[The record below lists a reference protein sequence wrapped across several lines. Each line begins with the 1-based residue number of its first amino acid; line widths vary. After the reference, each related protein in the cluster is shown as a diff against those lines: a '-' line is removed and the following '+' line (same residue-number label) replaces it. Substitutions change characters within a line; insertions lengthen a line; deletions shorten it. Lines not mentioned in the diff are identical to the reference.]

1 MKSSELPEGSRPGCP
16 PAFRPGTLEGG
27 ALQQPQTH
35 SSIGHS
41 YTSGLSPLFV
51 NLRMSDSGI
60 FVIPAT
66 VLGV

>member
-35 SSIGHS
+35 TAH
-41 YTSGLSPLFV
+41 SGLSPLFV